1 MDFLT
6 DLLPLLI
13 IGALYLLGNIGKLAK
28 KKPEQPAQKQAPQP
42 AEMREVTVPAVKKK
56 AAKKVQKKSFL
67 SPSPFLTHDFEH
79 KNAQLSENHE
89 PILVEEDED
98 APITI
103 ASDLQD
109 ADEMRK
115 AIIYAEIFNRRF

>member
-28 KKPEQPAQKQAPQP
+28 KKAEQPAQKQMPQP
-42 AEMREVTVPAVKKK
+42 AEMREVAVPATKKK
-56 AAKKVQKKSFL
+56 AAKSMQKKS
-67 SPSPFLTHDFEH
+67 SPSPTPFLSHDLEH
-79 KNAQLSENHE
+79 KDARLSGNG
-89 PILVEEDED
+89 PILVEEEEA

-115 AIIYAEIFNRRF
+115 AIVYAEIFNRRF